1 MKTLYLYDSGKGWVL
16 FEYDVLSDLAHEF
29 SIRNIR
35 IGNGCKLG
43 NDCMLGYDCELGD
56 DCKLGYDC
64 WLGYGCELGDSCE
77 LGDGCWLG
85 YDCKMGDVCEL
96 GYGCWLGNDCK
107 LGYGCELGYDC
118 ELGNGC
124 ELGYGCKLGDSCELG
139 DGCKVKHTL
148 CIHASRHTITYWGC
162 DAIQIGC
169 KQYTIFE
176 WLSNYE
182 KIGRSNN
189 YSDKEIEEYWMYID
203 MIKHIHESGAL
214 M

>member
-1 MKTLYLYDSGKGWVL
+1 MKTLYLYDSDKGWVL

-35 IGNGCKLG
+35 IGN
-43 NDCMLGYDCELGD
+43 DCQ
-56 DCKLGYDC
+56 
-64 WLGYGCELGDSCE
+64 
-77 LGDGCWLG
+77 
-85 YDCKMGDVCEL
+85 
-96 GYGCWLGNDCK
+96 LGNDCK
-107 LGYGCELGYDC
+107 LGD
-118 ELGNGC
+118 
-124 ELGYGCKLGDSCELG
+124 GCKLGN
-139 DGCKVKHTL
+139 GCKVKHTL

-169 KQYTIFE
+169 KQYTISK

>member
-1 MKTLYLYDSGKGWVL
+1 MKTLYLYDSDKGWVL

-35 IGNGCKLG
+35 IGN
-43 NDCMLGYDCELGD
+43 D
-56 DCKLGYDC
+56 
-64 WLGYGCELGDSCE
+64 
-77 LGDGCWLG
+77 
-85 YDCKMGDVCEL
+85 
-96 GYGCWLGNDCK
+96 
-107 LGYGCELGYDC
+107 CELGYDC
-118 ELGNGC
+118 
-124 ELGYGCKLGDSCELG
+124 KLGDSCWLG
-139 DGCKVKHTL
+139 YGCKVKHTL

-182 KIGRSNN
+182 NIGRSNN

-203 MIKHIHESGAL
+203 LIRRIHESGAL
-214 M
+214 KLSI

>member
-1 MKTLYLYDSGKGWVL
+1 MKTLYLYDSDKGWVL

-35 IGNGCKLG
+35 IGN
-43 NDCMLGYDCELGD
+43 D
-56 DCKLGYDC
+56 
-64 WLGYGCELGDSCE
+64 CE
-77 LGDGCWLG
+77 LGDGC
-85 YDCKMGDVCEL
+85 KL
-96 GYGCWLGNDCK
+96 GYGCWLGYDCK
-107 LGYGCELGYDC
+107 LGYGCELGD
-118 ELGNGC
+118 
-124 ELGYGCKLGDSCELG
+124 GCKLGDSCKLG
-139 DGCKVKHTL
+139 NGCKVKHTL

-182 KIGRSNN
+182 NIGRSNN

>member
-1 MKTLYLYDSGKGWVL
+1 MKTLYLYDSDKGWVL

-35 IGNGCKLG
+35 IGN
-43 NDCMLGYDCELGD
+43 D
-56 DCKLGYDC
+56 
-64 WLGYGCELGDSCE
+64 
-77 LGDGCWLG
+77 
-85 YDCKMGDVCEL
+85 
-96 GYGCWLGNDCK
+96 
-107 LGYGCELGYDC
+107 CELGYD
-118 ELGNGC
+118 
-124 ELGYGCKLGDSCELG
+124 CKLGDSCELG
-139 DGCKVKHTL
+139 NGCKVKHTL

-182 KIGRSNN
+182 NIGRSNN

>member
-1 MKTLYLYDSGKGWVL
+1 MKTLYLYDSDKGWVL

-35 IGNGCKLG
+35 IGN
-43 NDCMLGYDCELGD
+43 D
-56 DCKLGYDC
+56 
-64 WLGYGCELGDSCE
+64 
-77 LGDGCWLG
+77 
-85 YDCKMGDVCEL
+85 
-96 GYGCWLGNDCK
+96 
-107 LGYGCELGYDC
+107 CELGYD
-118 ELGNGC
+118 
-124 ELGYGCKLGDSCELG
+124 CKLGDSCELG
-139 DGCKVKHTL
+139 YDCKLGYGCKLGNDCKLGNGCKVKHTL

-169 KQYTIFE
+169 KQYTISK

>member
-1 MKTLYLYDSGKGWVL
+1 MKTLYLYDSDKGWVL

-43 NDCMLGYDCELGD
+43 NDCKLGYDCELGD
-56 DCKLGYDC
+56 GCKLG
-64 WLGYGCELGDSCE
+64 
-77 LGDGCWLG
+77 
-85 YDCKMGDVCEL
+85 
-96 GYGCWLGNDCK
+96 ND
-107 LGYGCELGYDC
+107 
-118 ELGNGC
+118 C
-124 ELGYGCKLGDSCELG
+124 ELGYGCKLGDSCKLG
-139 DGCKVKHTL
+139 NGCKVKHTL

-182 KIGRSNN
+182 NIGRSNN

>member
-1 MKTLYLYDSGKGWVL
+1 MKTLYLCDSDKGWML

-35 IGNGCKLG
+35 IGNGCWLG
-43 NDCMLGYDCELGD
+43 NDCKLGDGCELSNGCWLGNDCKLGYDCELGNGCWLGN
-56 DCKLGYDC
+56 DCKLSYD
-64 WLGYGCELGDSCE
+64 CELGDSCKLGNSCK
-77 LGDGCWLG
+77 LGDGC
-85 YDCKMGDVCEL
+85 EL
-96 GYGCWLGNDCK
+96 SNGCWLGNDCK
-107 LGYGCELGYDC
+107 LGYGC
-118 ELGNGC
+118 
-124 ELGYGCKLGDSCELG
+124 KLGDSCKLG

-148 CIHASRHTITYWGC
+148 CIHASHHTITYWGC

-169 KQYTIFE
+169 KQYTISK

-203 MIKHIHESGAL
+203 LIRRIHESGAL

>member
-1 MKTLYLYDSGKGWVL
+1 MKTLYLYDSDKGWVL

-35 IGNGCKLG
+35 IGN
-43 NDCMLGYDCELGD
+43 DCELGD
-56 DCKLGYDC
+56 
-64 WLGYGCELGDSCE
+64 
-77 LGDGCWLG
+77 
-85 YDCKMGDVCEL
+85 
-96 GYGCWLGNDCK
+96 
-107 LGYGCELGYDC
+107 
-118 ELGNGC
+118 
-124 ELGYGCKLGDSCELG
+124 GCKLGDSCELG
-139 DGCKVKHTL
+139 NGCKVKHTL

-182 KIGRSNN
+182 NIGGSNN

>member
-1 MKTLYLYDSGKGWVL
+1 MKTLYLYDSDKGWVL

-35 IGNGCKLG
+35 IGNDCELGNGCKLG
-43 NDCMLGYDCELGD
+43 N
-56 DCKLGYDC
+56 
-64 WLGYGCELGDSCE
+64 
-77 LGDGCWLG
+77 
-85 YDCKMGDVCEL
+85 
-96 GYGCWLGNDCK
+96 GCWLGND
-107 LGYGCELGYDC
+107 
-118 ELGNGC
+118 C
-124 ELGYGCKLGDSCELG
+124 ELGYGCKLGDSCKLG
-139 DGCKVKHTL
+139 NGCKVKHTL

-182 KIGRSNN
+182 NIGRSNN

>member
-1 MKTLYLYDSGKGWVL
+1 MKTLYLYDSDKGWVL

-43 NDCMLGYDCELGD
+43 YGCKLGDSCKLGNDCELGD
-56 DCKLGYDC
+56 GCK
-64 WLGYGCELGDSCE
+64 LGYGCELGDSCK
-77 LGDGCWLG
+77 LGNGCKLGYGCWLG
-85 YDCKMGDVCEL
+85 YDCK
-96 GYGCWLGNDCK
+96 
-107 LGYGCELGYDC
+107 LGYDC
-118 ELGNGC
+118 ELGDSCKLGNDC
-124 ELGYGCKLGDSCELG
+124 ELGYGCKLGDSCKLG
-139 DGCKVKHTL
+139 NDCKVKHTL

-169 KQYTIFE
+169 KQYTISK

>member
-1 MKTLYLYDSGKGWVL
+1 MKTLYLYDSDKGWVL

-35 IGNGCKLG
+35 IGN
-43 NDCMLGYDCELGD
+43 D
-56 DCKLGYDC
+56 
-64 WLGYGCELGDSCE
+64 
-77 LGDGCWLG
+77 
-85 YDCKMGDVCEL
+85 
-96 GYGCWLGNDCK
+96 
-107 LGYGCELGYDC
+107 CELGYDC
-118 ELGNGC
+118 
-124 ELGYGCKLGDSCELG
+124 KLGDSCWLG
-139 DGCKVKHTL
+139 YSCKLGYGCKVKHTL

-182 KIGRSNN
+182 NIGRSNN

>member
-1 MKTLYLYDSGKGWVL
+1 MKTLYLYDSDKGWLL
-16 FEYDVLSDLAHEF
+16 FEYNVLSDLAHEF
-29 SIRNIR
+29 SIRTIQ
-35 IGNGCKLG
+35 
-43 NDCMLGYDCELGD
+43 M
-56 DCKLGYDC
+56 
-64 WLGYGCELGDSCE
+64 GYGCELGNGCV
-77 LGDGCWLG
+77 LGDGC
-85 YDCKMGDVCEL
+85 EL
-96 GYGCWLGNDCK
+96 D
-107 LGYGCELGYDC
+107 D
-118 ELGNGC
+118 
-124 ELGYGCKLGDSCELG
+124 GCKLGN
-139 DGCKVKHTL
+139 GCKVKHTL

-182 KIGRSNN
+182 NIGRSNN

>member
-1 MKTLYLYDSGKGWVL
+1 MKTLYLYDSDKGWVL

-35 IGNGCKLG
+35 IGN
-43 NDCMLGYDCELGD
+43 D
-56 DCKLGYDC
+56 
-64 WLGYGCELGDSCE
+64 CE

-85 YDCKMGDVCEL
+85 YDCKLGDS
-96 GYGCWLGNDCK
+96 CK
-107 LGYGCELGYDC
+107 LGDGCELG
-118 ELGNGC
+118 N
-124 ELGYGCKLGDSCELG
+124 
-139 DGCKVKHTL
+139 GCKVKHTL

-169 KQYTIFE
+169 KQYTISK

>member
-1 MKTLYLYDSGKGWVL
+1 MKTLYLYDSDKGWVL

-35 IGNGCKLG
+35 IGNDCELDDGCKLG
-43 NDCMLGYDCELGD
+43 NDCELGDGCKLGYGCELDDGCKLGNSCKLGNGCKLGYGCWLGYDCKLGYDCELGD
-56 DCKLGYDC
+56 GCKLGND
-64 WLGYGCELGDSCE
+64 CELGD
-77 LGDGCWLG
+77 
-85 YDCKMGDVCEL
+85 
-96 GYGCWLGNDCK
+96 
-107 LGYGCELGYDC
+107 
-118 ELGNGC
+118 
-124 ELGYGCKLGDSCELG
+124 GCKLGDSCKLG
-139 DGCKVKHTL
+139 YGCKVKHTL

-182 KIGRSNN
+182 NIGRSNN

>member
-1 MKTLYLYDSGKGWVL
+1 MKTLYLYDSDKGWVL

-35 IGNGCKLG
+35 IGNDCELSYDCWLGNGCELGDGCKLG
-43 NDCMLGYDCELGD
+43 HDCE
-56 DCKLGYDC
+56 LGYDC
-64 WLGYGCELGDSCE
+64 WLGNGCE
-77 LGDGCWLG
+77 LGDGC
-85 YDCKMGDVCEL
+85 
-96 GYGCWLGNDCK
+96 K
-107 LGYGCELGYDC
+107 LGHDCELGYDC
-118 ELGNGC
+118 
-124 ELGYGCKLGDSCELG
+124 KLGDSCKLG
-139 DGCKVKHTL
+139 NGCKVKHTL

-169 KQYTIFE
+169 KQYTISK

-203 MIKHIHESGAL
+203 LIRRIHESGAL

>member
-1 MKTLYLYDSGKGWVL
+1 MKTLYLYDSDKGWVL

-35 IGNGCKLG
+35 IGN
-43 NDCMLGYDCELGD
+43 DCELGNG
-56 DCKLGYDC
+56 CK
-64 WLGYGCELGDSCE
+64 
-77 LGDGCWLG
+77 
-85 YDCKMGDVCEL
+85 L
-96 GYGCWLGNDCK
+96 GYGCWLGD
-107 LGYGCELGYDC
+107 
-118 ELGNGC
+118 GC
-124 ELGYGCKLGDSCELG
+124 ELGYGCKLGDSCKLG
-139 DGCKVKHTL
+139 NGCKVKHTL

-182 KIGRSNN
+182 NIGRSNN

>member
-1 MKTLYLYDSGKGWVL
+1 MKTLYLYDSDKGWVL

-35 IGNGCKLG
+35 IGN
-43 NDCMLGYDCELGD
+43 DCE
-56 DCKLGYDC
+56 LGYDC
-64 WLGYGCELGDSCE
+64 WLGNGCE
-77 LGDGCWLG
+77 LGDGCKLGHDCELG
-85 YDCKMGDVCEL
+85 YDCKLGDSCKLGNGCKL
-96 GYGCWLGNDCK
+96 GYGCWLGNGCK
-107 LGYGCELGYDC
+107 LGYGCELGYGC
-118 ELGNGC
+118 ILGNDC
-124 ELGYGCKLGDSCELG
+124 ELGYGCILDYDCKLGN
-139 DGCKVKHTL
+139 GCKVKHTL

-169 KQYTIFE
+169 KQYTISK

-203 MIKHIHESGAL
+203 MIKRIHESGAL

>member
-1 MKTLYLYDSGKGWVL
+1 MKTLYLYDSDKGWVL

-43 NDCMLGYDCELGD
+43 NDCELGNG
-56 DCKLGYDC
+56 CKLG
-64 WLGYGCELGDSCE
+64 
-77 LGDGCWLG
+77 
-85 YDCKMGDVCEL
+85 
-96 GYGCWLGNDCK
+96 N
-107 LGYGCELGYDC
+107 DC
-118 ELGNGC
+118 ELGN
-124 ELGYGCKLGDSCELG
+124 
-139 DGCKVKHTL
+139 GCKVKHTL

-182 KIGRSNN
+182 NIGRSNN

>member
-1 MKTLYLYDSGKGWVL
+1 MKTLYLYDSDKGWVL

-35 IGNGCKLG
+35 IGNDCELGYDCKLGDSCELGNGCKLGYGCWLGDSCKLG
-43 NDCMLGYDCELGD
+43 NDCELGD
-56 DCKLGYDC
+56 GCK
-64 WLGYGCELGDSCE
+64 LGYGCELGDSC
-77 LGDGCWLG
+77 
-85 YDCKMGDVCEL
+85 K
-96 GYGCWLGNDCK
+96 
-107 LGYGCELGYDC
+107 LGYDC
-118 ELGNGC
+118 ELGDGC
-124 ELGYGCKLGDSCELG
+124 KLGYGCKLGN
-139 DGCKVKHTL
+139 GCKVKHTL

-182 KIGRSNN
+182 NIGRSNN

>member
-1 MKTLYLYDSGKGWVL
+1 MKTLYLYDSDKGWVL

-35 IGNGCKLG
+35 IGN
-43 NDCMLGYDCELGD
+43 
-56 DCKLGYDC
+56 DCK
-64 WLGYGCELGDSCE
+64 

-85 YDCKMGDVCEL
+85 ND
-96 GYGCWLGNDCK
+96 CWLGD
-107 LGYGCELGYDC
+107 GCELGD
-118 ELGNGC
+118 
-124 ELGYGCKLGDSCELG
+124 GCKLGN
-139 DGCKVKHTL
+139 GCKVKHTL

-182 KIGRSNN
+182 NIGRSNN

>member
-1 MKTLYLYDSGKGWVL
+1 MKTLYLYDSDKGWVL

-35 IGNGCKLG
+35 IGN
-43 NDCMLGYDCELGD
+43 DCE
-56 DCKLGYDC
+56 LGYDC
-64 WLGYGCELGDSCE
+64 WLGNGCELGYDCWLGNGCE
-77 LGDGCWLG
+77 LGDGCKLGHDCELG
-85 YDCKMGDVCEL
+85 YDCKLGD
-96 GYGCWLGNDCK
+96 GCKLGNGCK

-118 ELGNGC
+118 WLGDGCKLGHDC
-124 ELGYGCKLGDSCELG
+124 ELGYDCKLGN
-139 DGCKVKHTL
+139 GCKVKHTL

-169 KQYTIFE
+169 KQYTISK

-203 MIKHIHESGAL
+203 MIKRIHESGAL